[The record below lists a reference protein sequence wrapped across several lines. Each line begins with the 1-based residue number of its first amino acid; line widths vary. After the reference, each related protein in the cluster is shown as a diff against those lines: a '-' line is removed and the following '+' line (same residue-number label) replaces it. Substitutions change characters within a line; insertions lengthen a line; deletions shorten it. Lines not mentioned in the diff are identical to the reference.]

1 MRDLNNLKCGL
12 IIDARFS
19 YVRKIF
25 YFFYVLK
32 KGKNKLYSRSLVGDE
47 QLVGESHRQRM
58 ARSVQANRQAAKRQK
73 LAE

>member
-19 YVRKIF
+19 YVRKSFIF
-25 YFFYVLK
+25 YLLK